1 MVSQIPGKG
10 AMYVVGF
17 TDSSGTP
24 LSRHIMSA
32 FRRRADAEFC
42 EYTPSSAWH

>member
-1 MVSQIPGKG
+1 MISQIPGKG

-24 LSRHIMSA
+24 LSGGTNYRLRLPPQHSCGE
-32 FRRRADAEFC
+32 FLVADAL
-42 EYTPSSAWH
+42 